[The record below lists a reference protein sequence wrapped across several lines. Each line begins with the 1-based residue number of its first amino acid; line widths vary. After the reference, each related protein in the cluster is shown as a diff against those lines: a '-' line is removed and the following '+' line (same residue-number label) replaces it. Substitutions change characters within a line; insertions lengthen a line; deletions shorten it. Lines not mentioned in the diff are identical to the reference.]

1 MTLALGAAAPSFS
14 LKGVDGKM
22 HSLEDY
28 ADAAA
33 LVLVQSCVHC
43 PYVQA
48 SEEHLK
54 ETQALYAAKG
64 VKLVAINSNSAEL
77 QPEDSFDEMVAH
89 AKAEQFNFDFLHDET
104 QAVARAL
111 NGTRTPEVFVFGR
124 DRKLAYHGAPLSALL
139 DHLSTND
146 GDGSESEVRSYLR
159 EALDAVLAGETPA
172 ITETPLLGCSVKSDD
187 LILLRDPIRF
197 EWQ

>member
-1 MTLALGAAAPSFS
+1 MTLALGDAAPSFS
-14 LKGVDGKM
+14 LKGVDGKV

-28 ADAAA
+28 ADAAV

-54 ETQALYAAKG
+54 ETQAVYAASG
-64 VKLVAINSNSAEL
+64 VRIVAINSNSAEL

-89 AKAEQFNFDFLHDET
+89 AKAQHFNFEFLHDET

-111 NGTRTPEVFVFGR
+111 NGTRTPEVFVF
-124 DRKLAYHGAPLSALL
+124 DRERRLRYHGAPLSALL
-139 DHLSTND
+139 DHRSATD
-146 GDGSESEVRSYLR
+146 GDGSDSEVRSYLR
-159 EALDAVLAGETPA
+159 EALDAVLAGQAPA
-172 ITETPLLGCSVKSDD
+172 TTETPLLGCSVKSDD